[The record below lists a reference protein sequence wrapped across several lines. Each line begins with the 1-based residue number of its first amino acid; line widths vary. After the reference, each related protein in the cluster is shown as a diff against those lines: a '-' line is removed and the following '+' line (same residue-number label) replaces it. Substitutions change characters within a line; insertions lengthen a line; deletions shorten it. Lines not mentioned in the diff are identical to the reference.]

1 MQHIGLRLEDEN
13 GKLIEQSD
21 INFVD
26 IVKAFNDNKETYPWL
41 YGIDPYGNTVFN
53 LHQIPH
59 VIAELKQLSSEVE
72 DKDLKTLISKAI
84 DFISKTE
91 QHTYTKLIGD

>member
-26 IVKAFNDNKETYPWL
+26 IVNVFSDNQETYPWL
-41 YGIDPYGNTVFN
+41 YGIDPYGITVFN
-53 LHQIPH
+53 LYQIPY
-59 VIAELKQLSSEVE
+59 VIVELKQLSSEVE
-72 DKDLKTLISKAI
+72 DVGLKTVINKAI